1 MPGAAQ
7 DALLQRPLV
16 RASLQRIQIVIGFQ
30 HQAIRSAQMY
40 FHQLRHIAQISNDG
54 HLCAVGTERK
64 ADGIGGIVRNR
75 KRVHVDVANGEMLAR
90 LDGFNAPQPLAKC
103 FRQDALHRIHGRF
116 GDVERRFPNAKH
128 LREAVAMVGV
138 FVSDQDAVNVLDGSF
153 HGREARKRFALA
165 QSGVHEESGSPGL
178 EQRDVA
184 RAARRQDGNPQRD
197 RSPLGKFLQHKKISK
212 RSQSNSQTDGRA
224 PHARQQ
230 GLCDCNNDILPR
242 RTMEKYAL
250 IVVGSG
256 PGGQRAAIQAAKF
269 GKRAALIEKLE
280 VIGGTAINTGTI
292 PSKTI
297 REAVLHL
304 SGYQYQSIYGVNYR
318 VKEPITMS
326 DLSFRALNVIKT
338 EIDVIRAQLS
348 RNGIDVVT
356 GTASFLDPHHMQVTS
371 SRGQTEFEADNIVI
385 ATGTKPAVSPLVPF
399 NDKTI
404 INSDQILRMPEIPK
418 SMIVVGGGV
427 IGVEY
432 VCMFAT
438 LGVRVTL
445 IEKRPRLL
453 EFADAEM
460 VEARCYH
467 LRDRRVTLR
476 LNEEVES
483 VEETPDRLVV
493 ANLKS
498 KKKVSGEAL
507 PYAVGRQGNVDELN
521 LAAGGLEADARGR
534 IMVDENYRTKQPHIF
549 AVGDVIGF
557 PSLGSVS
564 MEQGRIAAARAFG
577 MPTNSNRANYPYGI
591 YTIPEISF
599 IGKTEEQ
606 LTDEGV
612 PYEVGMAYFREIAR
626 GQIRGDTTGR
636 LKLIFDP
643 TSKKLLGVHII
654 GEGASEL
661 LHIGQ
666 AVFALNGTVEYFVD
680 TVFNYP
686 TLAECYKAA
695 AFNGLNKLVRG

>member
-1 MPGAAQ
+1 MEKW
-7 DALLQRPLV
+7 DL
-16 RASLQRIQIVIGFQ
+16 IVIG
-30 HQAIRSAQMY
+30 
-40 FHQLRHIAQISNDG
+40 
-54 HLCAVGTERK
+54 
-64 ADGIGGIVRNR
+64 
-75 KRVHVDVANGEMLAR
+75 
-90 LDGFNAPQPLAKC
+90 
-103 FRQDALHRIHGRF
+103 
-116 GDVERRFPNAKH
+116 
-128 LREAVAMVGV
+128 
-138 FVSDQDAVNVLDGSF
+138 
-153 HGREARKRFALA
+153 
-165 QSGVHEESGSPGL
+165 
-178 EQRDVA
+178 
-184 RAARRQDGNPQRD
+184 
-197 RSPLGKFLQHKKISK
+197 
-212 RSQSNSQTDGRA
+212 
-224 PHARQQ
+224 
-230 GLCDCNNDILPR
+230 
-242 RTMEKYAL
+242 
-250 IVVGSG
+250 SG
-256 PGGQRAAIQAAKF
+256 PAGQRAAIQAAKF
-269 GKRAALIEKLE
+269 GKRVALIEKLE
-280 VIGGTAINTGTI
+280 MIGGTAINTGTI

-318 VKEPITMS
+318 VKEHITMS

-338 EIDVIRAQLS
+338 EIDVIHAQLS
-348 RNGIDVVT
+348 RNGIEVIT
-356 GTASFLDPHHMQVTS
+356 GTASFVDPHHIQVKN
-371 SRGQTEFEADNIVI
+371 SRGTADYEGGNIII
-385 ATGTKPAVSPLVPF
+385 ATGTKPAESPLVPF
-399 NDKTI
+399 NGKTI
-404 INSDQILRMPEIPK
+404 INSDQILSMPEIPK
-418 SMIVVGGGV
+418 TMLVVGGGV

-432 VCMFAT
+432 TCMFAT

-460 VEARCYH
+460 VEALCYH

-483 VEETPDRLVV
+483 VEETPEKLVV

-507 PYAVGRQGNVDELN
+507 LYAVGRQGNVDELN
-521 LAAGGLEADARGR
+521 LAAGGLEADGRGR
-534 IMVDENYRTKQPHIF
+534 IKVDQEYRTTQPHVF

-564 MEQGRIAAARAFG
+564 MEQGRIAAAKAFG
-577 MPTNSNRANYPYGI
+577 MPINSKRENYPYGI

-606 LTDEGV
+606 LTDEGI
-612 PYEVGMAYFREIAR
+612 PYEVGIAYFREIAR

-643 TSKKLLGVHII
+643 ATRALLGVHII

-666 AVFALNGTVEYFVD
+666 AVFALKGTVEYFVD
-680 TVFNYP
+680 NVFNYP

-695 AFNGLNKLVRG
+695 AFNGLNKVVKA